1 MLHFNRLRVVGFKS
15 FVEPTDLMIEP
26 GLTGVVGPN
35 GCGKS
40 NLVEAL
46 RWVMGETSPKQ
57 MRGGEMDDVI
67 FGGTAS
73 RPGRNIAEVSL
84 LLDNSARAAPAQFN
98 DVEILEVARRIERGE
113 GSVYR
118 VNGKDVRARDVQILF
133 ADSATGARST
143 ALVSQG
149 RIGALIAAKP
159 ADRRLLLEE
168 AAGIT
173 GLHSRRHEA
182 EIRLRAAEANLKR
195 ADDVLQTL
203 DAQLQNLKKQTR
215 QTARYRNLS
224 QLIRTA
230 DATYFYL
237 RWRSADAELDEGKWR
252 LASAET
258 EVVERTSAAAE
269 AAAVQAEQASVLP
282 ALRHA
287 EAEAAAE
294 LQRLII
300 AREQLEAEE
309 RRLEEQRREIE
320 TRLAHIGQDT
330 EREEGLRA
338 EAREAVRRLAEER
351 ATIASARAGET
362 AAGAEAENLLRA
374 AGQAVAAGDTK
385 LADLTRAV
393 AEAEAR
399 REALTR
405 AAAEL
410 EERIARLAARA
421 RELADTRA
429 RIEAE
434 AVAAAAVAKTEAEAE
449 RAGTALQS
457 ARTAAAAAEAAR
469 EPAEAARARAEEAE
483 RTAQTAL
490 AKTEAEE
497 AALARLLD
505 AGAADQWPPLID
517 AVTVD
522 VGHEA
527 ALGAAL
533 GEDLS
538 APTDEAAPVRWRT
551 LPPLTDAPA
560 LPAGAESLSRFVRA
574 PEALA
579 RRLAQIGVVA
589 DEEQGRALSVH
600 LKLRQRL
607 VSRDG
612 GLWRWDG
619 YTAAAGAPTPA
630 AIRLEQRNR
639 LKAVRATLA
648 EIRAAFAA
656 AKSKADSARA
666 GATAAAQSERDARA
680 ALQAA
685 EAVHSQARD
694 AVAELHQKTAEQS
707 SRRTAL
713 ADQAH
718 AVEDDLTDARGG
730 AKRQAEE
737 IAALPDPGAARAR
750 LEKMREDL
758 ASARAEER
766 QRQAACDAISRAAAE
781 RLRRLDD
788 IARETTSWESRENN
802 AAEQIA
808 ELALRRTAAE
818 DEQTRLADR
827 PAEIAAQRRS
837 VMSAIETSEIRRR
850 AAADRLALAENALD
864 TADKALR
871 AAESNLAAGR
881 EERVRAEG
889 LLEQAKI
896 TAHGLV
902 ERITEKLD
910 APPER
915 LAEIAEIEEGDD
927 LPDLAEVEKKIERLQ
942 RERETMGPV
951 NLRAEQES
959 ADLTRQIETMQT
971 ERADLVAAIEKLR
984 RAIQELNSE
993 GRERLLK
1000 SFHEVDKHFQQLFT
1014 RLFGGGRAHLALVES
1029 DDPLEAGLEVMASPP
1044 GKRLQALSLLS
1055 GGEQALTALAL
1066 LFGVFLTNPAP
1077 ICVLDEVDAP
1087 LDDAN
1092 VDRFCSLLEEIARAG
1107 GTRFLVVTHH
1117 RMTMA
1122 RMDRLFG
1129 VTMQERGVSQLVSV
1143 DLQKAEELRDS
1154 VLAA

>member
-1 MLHFNRLRVVGFKS
+1 MLHFNRLRLTGFKS
-15 FVEPTDLMIEP
+15 FVEPTDLLIET

-73 RPGRNIAEVSL
+73 RPGRNIAEVAL
-84 LLDNSARAAPAQFN
+84 LLDNSARVAPSQFN
-98 DVEILEVARRIERGE
+98 DAESIEVSRRIERGE
-113 GSVYR
+113 GSAYR
-118 VNGKDVRARDVQILF
+118 VNGRDVRARDVQILF

-159 ADRRLLLEE
+159 SDRRMLLEE

-182 EIRLRAAEANLKR
+182 EIRLRAADANLKR
-195 ADDVLQTL
+195 VDDVMQTL
-203 DAQLQNLKKQTR
+203 DVQLQNLKKQTR

-224 QLIRTA
+224 QHIRVA
-230 DATYFYL
+230 EATYFYL
-237 RWRSADAELDEGKWR
+237 RWRSADAELDEAKWR

-258 EVVERTSAAAE
+258 EVVERTRAAAE
-269 AAAVQAEQASVLP
+269 AATIQAEQASVLP
-282 ALRHA
+282 DLRHT

-330 EREEGLRA
+330 EREEGLRT
-338 EAREAVRRLAEER
+338 EAREAVRRLGEER
-351 ATIASARAGET
+351 ATIEAARAGES
-362 AAGAEAENLLRA
+362 AAWAEAENHFHA
-374 AGQAVAAGDTK
+374 ASEAVGMLDLK
-385 LADLTRAV
+385 LAELTREV
-393 AEAEAR
+393 AEADAR

-405 AAAEL
+405 AVAEIG
-410 EERIARLAARA
+410 ERGNRLAARVEEFSA
-421 RELADTRA
+421 QRV

-434 AVAAAAVAKTEAEAE
+434 AVALSAVVEAETEAE
-449 RAGTALQS
+449 RARQALLS
-457 ARTAAAAAEAAR
+457 ARAVAEAA
-469 EPAEAARARAEEAE
+469 ETARGQTETIRAETEESE
-483 RTAQTAL
+483 REAQTAL
-490 AKTEAEE
+490 AKVEAEE
-497 AALARLLD
+497 AALARLLE
-505 AGAADQWPPLID
+505 AGPPDLWPPLID
-517 AVTVD
+517 SIAVD
-522 VGHEA
+522 VGYET

-551 LPPLTDAPA
+551 LPPFDDAPA
-560 LPAGAESLSRFVRA
+560 LPAGAEPLSRFVRA
-574 PEALA
+574 PAALQ
-579 RRLAQIGVVA
+579 RRLSQIGVVA
-589 DEEQGRALSVH
+589 NANEGHALSAQ
-600 LKLRQRL
+600 LRPGQRL
-607 VSRDG
+607 ISRDG

-619 YTAAAGAPTPA
+619 FTATAGAPTPA
-630 AIRLEQRNR
+630 ANRLEQRNR
-639 LKAVRATLA
+639 LKTVRATLA
-648 EIRAAFAA
+648 QVGATFAA
-656 AKSKADSARA
+656 AKSKADSARQSA
-666 GATAAAQSERDARA
+666 FAAQQSERDARA

-685 EAVHSQARD
+685 EAAHGRD
-694 AVAELHQKTAEQS
+694 RDSVAELRQKAAEQN
-707 SRRTAL
+707 SRLTAIAEQVRAAESDL
-713 ADQAH
+713 AEVRAAAESAGDEIAGLPDSR
-718 AVEDDLTDARGG
+718 AARERLDVLRDDL
-730 AKRQAEE
+730 
-737 IAALPDPGAARAR
+737 ARAR
-750 LEKMREDL
+750 V
-758 ASARAEER
+758 EER
-766 QRQAACDAISRAAAE
+766 ERQAARETLRRASAE

-788 IARETTSWESRENN
+788 IARESAAWESRENK
-802 AAEQIA
+802 ASEQIA
-808 ELALRRTAAE
+808 ELAGRRAAAE
-818 DEQTRLADR
+818 EEQTRLADR
-827 PAEIAAQRRS
+827 PAEIATQRRAL
-837 VMSAIETSEIRRR
+837 MSAIEASEARRR
-850 AAADRLALAENALD
+850 AAADRLALAENVLAE
-864 TADKALR
+864 ADKMLR
-871 AAESNLAAGR
+871 EAESRLAEGR

-889 LLEQAKI
+889 LLEQAKV
-896 TAHGLV
+896 AARALL
-902 ERITEKLD
+902 ERISERLD

-915 LAEIAEIEEGDD
+915 LAEIAEIGEGDE
-927 LPDLAEVEKKIERLQ
+927 LPDLAEIEKKIERLQ

-951 NLRAEQES
+951 NLRAEQE
-959 ADLTRQIETMQT
+959 ADDLTRQIETMRS
-971 ERADLVAAIEKLR
+971 ERADLVAAIDKLR
-984 RAIQELNSE
+984 RGIQELNRE

-1000 SFHEVDKHFQQLFT
+1000 SFQEVDKHFQQLFT

-1044 GKRLQALSLLS
+1044 GKRLQTLSLLS

-1092 VDRFCSLLEEIARAG
+1092 VDRFCTLLEEIARAG

-1129 VTMQERGVSQLVSV
+1129 VTMQERGISQLVSV